1 MLKTITGDLI
11 QAKEKYIVHQ
21 VNAVSHFAAGIAAT
35 IFEKFPYSN
44 VYASRM
50 EEDKPGD
57 IIICGN
63 GKDERFVVNL
73 VGQFYPGGPSES
85 PIDNEKIRRDY
96 FYKGL
101 LRLAKIN
108 NLESVAFPYRVGCG
122 IAGGDWHIYQK
133 NIENFAK
140 FVYEDQG
147 ATVSIYQR
155 EGDL

>member
-1 MLKTITGDLI
+1 MLKIVTGDLI
-11 QAKEKYIVHQ
+11 QAKEKYLVHQ
-21 VNAVSHFAAGIAAT
+21 TNCVSHFAAGIAAT

-44 VYASRM
+44 IYASRM
-50 EEDKPGD
+50 EEDNPGD

-73 VGQFYPGGPSES
+73 IGQFYPGGPSES

-108 NLESVAFPYRVGCG
+108 NLESVAFNYKIGCG
-122 IAGGDWHIYQK
+122 LAGGDWNWYK
-133 NIENFAK
+133 GTIENFAK
-140 FVYEDQG
+140 FIYEDQG